1 MYYGS
6 QLDKLKTRSSKA
18 ISAVT
23 TIIQQ
28 LRATNDQINQT
39 ISQIDDDIS
48 EMTSQKDE
56 LSATLAQNTAIAD
69 KFQSLIE
76 G

>member
-39 ISQIDDDIS
+39 ISQIDADIN
-48 EMTSQKDE
+48 EMTSQKGE